1 MKKLLT
7 VLLAMLVVL
16 GLTACGKKVDPNAK
30 SEGTM
35 TYAEYA
41 EASEDLADVVVEGY
55 ITCASFSEAYG
66 NINLF
71 LQDDAGGYY
80 VYRMPATA
88 DDAAKLTVGTKVKV
102 TGQKSAWAG
111 EPEIAE
117 GTGTY
122 EVLEGSWTPEV
133 IDVTDKLA
141 NEEEL
146 YKYVNCKVAFK
157 GLTVS
162 SAPMYNWDGS
172 GQEGSDVYFG
182 VSDGTN
188 EYSFLVESDEF
199 GLGSDVY
206 TAAQGLAVGDVVNL
220 EGFLYWYNG
229 AQPHISSIS
238 K

>member
-16 GLTACGKKVDPNAK
+16 GLTACGNKVDPNAK
-30 SEGTM
+30 SEGSM

-41 EASEDLADVVVEGY
+41 EASEDYADVVVEGY

-71 LQDDAGGYY
+71 LQDDQGGYY

-122 EVLEGSWTPEV
+122 EVLEGTWTPEV
-133 IDVTDKLA
+133 ADLTA
-141 NEEEL
+141 NFASADDL

-157 GLTVS
+157 GLTVTS
-162 SAPMYNWDGS
+162 DAMYNWDGS
-172 GQEGSDVYFG
+172 GQEGSDIYFG
-182 VSDGTN
+182 VSNGTA
-188 EYSFLVESDEF
+188 EYQFLVESDEY
-199 GLGSDVY
+199 GVGTDVY
-206 TAAQGLAVGDVVNL
+206 TAAQNLKAGDTVNL
-220 EGFLYWYNG
+220 EGILYWYEG
-229 AQPHISSIS
+229 PQPHISAIS